1 MAMALSNIL
10 LTVLSY
16 ILLGEIIV
24 GPRFSEILSVLTYF
38 TTVSFFKWARFS
50 LADFH
55 FAFSLDVKKGPISY
69 VNWSPTSSSNRAEEQ
84 FRVDRSKI
92 SKCLTK

>member
-1 MAMALSNIL
+1 MAIALSNIL

-24 GPRFSEILSVLTYF
+24 GRRFSEILSVLTYF
-38 TTVSFFKWARFS
+38 TTVFFFQMSPIFSSRFS
-50 LADFH
+50 FSL
-55 FAFSLDVKKGPISY
+55 SLDVKKGPISY

>member
-1 MAMALSNIL
+1 MAIALSNIL

-24 GPRFSEILSVLTYF
+24 GPRFSEILSVLTFF
-38 TTVSFFKWARFS
+38 TTVFFS
-50 LADFH
+50 NEPDFH
-55 FAFSLDVKKGPISY
+55 FALSLDVKMGPISY

-84 FRVDRSKI
+84 FRVNRSKI

>member
-16 ILLGEIIV
+16 ILLGEVIV

-38 TTVSFFKWARFS
+38 TTDFFS
-50 LADFH
+50 NEPDFH
-55 FAFSLDVKKGPISY
+55 
-69 VNWSPTSSSNRAEEQ
+69 
-84 FRVDRSKI
+84 
-92 SKCLTK
+92 